1 MESREKKLLNKCVKG
16 IEWEEV
22 CDPGPDSRGRIALVF
37 VCPESDDPDD
47 PIECIDSRVI
57 MCRWDVSRLD
67 GVAMWMEWDGEL
79 EAWHG
84 PVEDV
89 VGWSWLEG

>member
-1 MESREKKLLNKCVKG
+1 MESRERKLLTKCLRK

-22 CDPGPDSRGRIALVF
+22 CDPGADSRGRIALVF
-37 VCPESDDPDD
+37 VCPESDDPDE
-47 PIECIDSRVI
+47 PIELISSRVI

-67 GVAMWMEWDGEL
+67 GETMWMEWDGEL
-79 EAWHG
+79 EAWRG
-84 PVEDV
+84 PVDDV